1 MLVSRELVRG
11 GLRGAAAREHR
22 LTGGRTRVR
31 PLLAPSMPPASSTAP
46 TAAPLV
52 SIGAGLPYRG
62 FTADEYHA
70 IGAAGILHPDERTE
84 LIDGQIVPMSPVSG
98 PHVYCVNLLAE
109 ALMERVFALPRP
121 RPLVSVQSP
130 LRLASRVEPE
140 PDVAVLRPEA
150 RRRQVPTAGDALL
163 VVEVSVST
171 RAYDRD
177 VKLPLYARAGIP
189 EVWIVVPEERIV
201 EVYRRPG
208 GAAYSEMQT
217 LGPEGMLTLAAL
229 PEMAAIPAAPL
240 FD

>member
-1 MLVSRELVRG
+1 M
-11 GLRGAAAREHR
+11 
-22 LTGGRTRVR
+22 T
-31 PLLAPSMPPASSTAP
+31 PASSTAP

-70 IGAAGILHPDERTE
+70 MGAAGILHPDERTE
-84 LIDGQIVPMSPVSG
+84 LIDGQIVPMSLVSG
-98 PHVYCVNLLAE
+98 PHVFTVQRLSRFLE
-109 ALMERVFALPRP
+109 KALDALPAP
-121 RPLVSVQSP
+121 RPFVSTQSP
-130 LRLASRVEPE
+130 VRLASRVEPE
-140 PDVAVLRPEA
+140 PDIAVLRPEA
-150 RRRQVPTAGDALL
+150 DVPRVPTAADALL

-208 GAAYSEMQT
+208 GAAYAEMQT
-217 LGPEGMLTLAAL
+217 LGPDGALTLAAL
-229 PEMAAIPAAPL
+229 PQMAPIPAAPL